1 MRVRNRPIIRA
12 PPRRVYVERVRLDLA
27 KPLRFDGMS
36 SQLPPVLSGANQGAG
51 RRDWWAVVTIFWIT
65 SMVEGLGVS
74 QVFAFLPSYLREM
87 GVAEADRLP
96 FVGLFGS
103 LIFVVGAPFV
113 PLWGVWADKY
123 SRKAVIVRSALV
135 EAVVFA
141 CVALSREPWQLA
153 LSVLLIGL
161 QLGNTGVMLA
171 GIRDVAPKRR
181 LGTVIGVFGASGPIG
196 FAVGPW
202 LGGFL
207 IDTLGFSIAGM
218 FWVSAGLSVG
228 TAALVWFLSREV
240 RPEVVPVGRVL
251 DLAYGAVRGV
261 LADPTVRR
269 IFLIY
274 GVAFLANQ
282 MSRPYLPVVV
292 EELAGTGP
300 GLASAIGFVVGTAA
314 LAGAI
319 TSPLG
324 GLLGDR
330 FGFRPVLV
338 GSLIGGASALLSVTV
353 APGIE
358 ILALASLA
366 FTAFNGTVG
375 AMVFSLLATEVPPER
390 RSATLNLVY
399 LPLYAAG
406 IVGPATGAAV
416 TSVAG
421 VDGPFWVGAAVFIAG
436 AVVVWLRVR
445 PRPVV
450 VPAESPAEE

>member
-1 MRVRNRPIIRA
+1 MSTQPSTTSAAADHGNGRDDWRVIVA
-12 PPRRVYVERVRLDLA
+12 
-27 KPLRFDGMS
+27 
-36 SQLPPVLSGANQGAG
+36 
-51 RRDWWAVVTIFWIT
+51 IFWIT

-74 QVFAFLPSYLREM
+74 QVFAFVPSYLREM

-123 SRKAVIVRSALV
+123 SRKAVIVRSAIV

-153 LSVLLIGL
+153 LSILLIGL

-171 GIRDVAPKRR
+171 GIRDVVPKHR
-181 LGTVIGVFGASGPIG
+181 LGTIIGIFGASGPIG
-196 FAVGPW
+196 FAVGPA

-207 IDTLGFSIAGM
+207 IDRVGFSISGM
-218 FWVSAGLSVG
+218 FWVSSGLSVL
-228 TAALVWFLSREV
+228 TAAIVWFLSREV

-261 LADPTVRR
+261 LRDPAVRR
-269 IFLIY
+269 IFAIY

-282 MSRPYLPVVV
+282 MSLPYRPVAV
-292 EELAGTGP
+292 EELFGTGP
-300 GLASAIGFVVGTAA
+300 GLASAIGLVVGTAA
-314 LAGAI
+314 LAGAV

-324 GLLGDR
+324 GMLGDR

-338 GSLIGGASALLSVTV
+338 GSLAGGAAALLAVTV
-353 APGIE
+353 APGLEVLAIAF
-358 ILALASLA
+358 LALA
-366 FTAFNGTVG
+366 AFNGTVG
-375 AMVFSLLATEVPPER
+375 AMVFSLLATEVSAER

-406 IVGPATGAAV
+406 IIGPAIGAGVAAA
-416 TSVAG
+416 AG
-421 VDGPFWVGAAVFIAG
+421 VDGPFLLGAAVFLVA
-436 AVVVWLRVR
+436 AVVVALRVR
-445 PRPVV
+445 PRAAGAPA
-450 VPAESPAEE
+450 VPPAAG

>member
-1 MRVRNRPIIRA
+1 MSLQSDVTTAQRAVDPASETRPPAGGQDWRVIVA
-12 PPRRVYVERVRLDLA
+12 
-27 KPLRFDGMS
+27 
-36 SQLPPVLSGANQGAG
+36 
-51 RRDWWAVVTIFWIT
+51 IFWIT

-153 LSVLLIGL
+153 GSMLLIGL

-171 GIRDVAPKRR
+171 GIRDVTPRHR
-181 LGTVIGVFGASGPIG
+181 LGTVMAIFGAIG
-196 FAVGPW
+196 FAVGPA

-207 IDTLGFSIAGM
+207 VDGLGWSLAGM
-218 FWVSAGLSVG
+218 FWVSCGLSIA
-228 TAALVWFLSREV
+228 TAAMVWFLSREI

-261 LADPTVRR
+261 LADRTVRR
-269 IFLIY
+269 IFIIY

-282 MSRPYLPVVV
+282 MSRPYQPVIV
-292 EELAGTGP
+292 EGIVGTGP
-300 GLASAIGFVVGTAA
+300 GLASAIGFVAGTAA

-319 TSPLG
+319 ASPLG

-330 FGFRPVLV
+330 LGFRPVLV
-338 GSLIGGASALLSVTV
+338 GSLLGGAAALLGITV
-353 APGIE
+353 APGVE
-358 ILALASLA
+358 SLALAVLA
-366 FTAFNGTVG
+366 FTALNGTVG
-375 AMVFSLLATEVPPER
+375 AMVFSLLSTEVPAER

-406 IVGPATGAAV
+406 VVGPALGGGVAAL
-416 TSVAG
+416 AG
-421 VDGPFWVGAAVFIAG
+421 PAGPFWLGAAVFVVG
-436 AVVVWLRVR
+436 AVVFWFRVSP
-445 PRPVV
+445 PRR
-450 VPAESPAEE
+450 AS

>member
-1 MRVRNRPIIRA
+1 MSLQSRPA
-12 PPRRVYVERVRLDLA
+12 DPPPDRDV
-27 KPLRFDGMS
+27 
-36 SQLPPVLSGANQGAG
+36 G
-51 RRDWWAVVTIFWIT
+51 RRDWWIIVAIFWLT

-74 QVFAFLPSYLREM
+74 QVFAFVPSYLREM
-87 GVAEADRLP
+87 GVAQADRLP

-153 LSVLLIGL
+153 LSMLLIGL

-171 GIRDVAPKRR
+171 GIRDVVPRRR
-181 LGTVIGVFGASGPIG
+181 LGTIIGVFGASGPIG
-196 FAVGPW
+196 FAAGPW
-202 LGGFL
+202 LGGTL
-207 IDTLGFSIAGM
+207 IDTFGFSISGM
-218 FWVSAGLSVG
+218 FWVSSGLSVL
-228 TAALVWFLSREV
+228 TAAIVWFGSREV

-251 DLAYGAVRGV
+251 GLAYGAVRGV
-261 LADPTVRR
+261 LADPAVRR
-269 IFLIY
+269 IFAIY

-282 MSRPYLPVVV
+282 MSRPYQPVVV
-292 EELAGTGP
+292 EELVGTGP

-314 LAGAI
+314 LAGAV

-330 FGFRPVLV
+330 FGFRPVLI
-338 GSLIGGASALLSVTV
+338 GSLLGGAAALLAVTV
-353 APGIE
+353 APGTDT
-358 ILALASLA
+358 LALAFLA
-366 FTAFNGTVG
+366 FAAFNGTVG
-375 AMVFSLLATEVPPER
+375 AMVFSLLATEVAPER

-406 IVGPATGAAV
+406 VVGPAMG
-416 TSVAG
+416 AG
-421 VDGPFWVGAAVFIAG
+421 VAAIAGVNGPFWLGAAVFLAG
-436 AVVVWLRVR
+436 AVVVALRVR
-445 PRPVV
+445 PRPAAA
-450 VPAESPAEE
+450 PIGP